1 VTGAFAR
8 PVRAAAAA
16 ALIAF
21 ATLAGPAAAAQ
32 TGTGPAAAQTGTG
45 PAAARIAVNRDFL
58 IGSWSDAGD
67 CSVTV
72 AFVADGTFATP
83 DGDQGVWSLSGDSLT
98 LTGAA
103 GTRIVTII
111 PIDRDTMEV
120 VGENGSHD
128 RSTRCA
134 GDLFDARRFA

>member
-1 VTGAFAR
+1 MIRAFAR
-8 PVRAAAAA
+8 PVRTAAAA

-21 ATLAGPAAAAQ
+21 ITLAGPAGAAQ
-32 TGTGPAAAQTGTG
+32 PGPG
-45 PAAARIAVNRDFL
+45 AARIAVNRDFL
-58 IGSWSDAGD
+58 IGNWSDAGD

-72 AFVADGTFATP
+72 AFVADGTFATAE
-83 DGDQGVWSLSGDSLT
+83 GDQGLWSLSGDSLT

-120 VGENGSHD
+120 VGENGAHD

>member
-1 VTGAFAR
+1 VNRAYAK
-8 PVRAAAAA
+8 PVRIAAAA

-21 ATLAGPAAAAQ
+21 ALAGPAGSAQTAPGSGAAA
-32 TGTGPAAAQTGTG
+32 
-45 PAAARIAVNRDFL
+45 IAIDRDYL

-67 CSVTV
+67 CTVAV
-72 AFVADGTFATP
+72 AFVADGTFASA
-83 DGDQGVWSLSGDSLT
+83 DGDAGLWSLSGDALT

-103 GTRIVTII
+103 GSRTVTII

-120 VGENGSHD
+120 VGENGAHD

-134 GDLFDARRFA
+134 GDLGTVHFDTPRIA

>member
-1 VTGAFAR
+1 VTRAFAK
-8 PVRAAAAA
+8 PVRTAAAA

-21 ATLAGPAAAAQ
+21 ITLAGPAGAAQ
-32 TGTGPAAAQTGTG
+32 TGAGAG
-45 PAAARIAVNRDFL
+45 AARIAVNRDFL

-67 CSVTV
+67 CSATV
-72 AFVADGTFATP
+72 AFVADGTFATA
-83 DGDQGVWSLSGDSLT
+83 DGDQGVWSLTGDSLT

-120 VGENGSHD
+120 VGENGAHD
-128 RSTRCA
+128 RTMRCA
-134 GDLFDARRFA
+134 GDLFDARRIA

>member
-1 VTGAFAR
+1 MTRAFAR
-8 PVRAAAAA
+8 PVRTAAAA

-21 ATLAGPAAAAQ
+21 APLAGPAAAAQ
-32 TGTGPAAAQTGTG
+32 TGAAPG
-45 PAAARIAVNRDFL
+45 AARIAVNRDFL
-58 IGSWSDAGD
+58 IGNWSDAGD
-67 CSVTV
+67 CSSTV
-72 AFVADGTFATP
+72 AFVADGTFATA
-83 DGDQGVWSLSGDSLT
+83 DGDLGVWSLSGNSLT

-120 VGENGSHD
+120 VGENGAHD

>member
-1 VTGAFAR
+1 VTRAFAR
-8 PVRAAAAA
+8 PVRTAAAA

-21 ATLAGPAAAAQ
+21 ATLAGPPGSAQ
-32 TGTGPAAAQTGTG
+32 TRPGAGAGAP
-45 PAAARIAVNRDFL
+45 RVAVNRDFL

-67 CSVTV
+67 CNVTV
-72 AFVADGTFATP
+72 AFVADGTFATA
-83 DGDQGVWSLSGDSLT
+83 DGDQGVWTLSGDALT

-103 GTRIVTII
+103 GTRTVTII

-120 VGENGSHD
+120 VGENGAHD

-134 GDLFDARRFA
+134 GELGTARFDRPRIA